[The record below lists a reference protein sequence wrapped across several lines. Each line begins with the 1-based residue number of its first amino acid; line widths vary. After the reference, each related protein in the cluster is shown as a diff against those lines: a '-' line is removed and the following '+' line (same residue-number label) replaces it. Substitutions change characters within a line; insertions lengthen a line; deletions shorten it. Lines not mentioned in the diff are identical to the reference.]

1 MNKDLP
7 FQGDTLK
14 AVYNLLPTVSMY
26 KKQEKDVWG
35 SLVTAGLGAGII
47 TSLAVAQGQS
57 PWVAIA
63 ITLFAASVAVI
74 IDQLMS

>member
-1 MNKDLP
+1 
-7 FQGDTLK
+7 
-14 AVYNLLPTVSMY
+14 MY
-26 KKQEKDVWG
+26 QKQEKDLVG
-35 SLVTAGLGAGII
+35 SLVIAALGAGII

-74 IDQLMS
+74 IDQLL

>member
-1 MNKDLP
+1 
-7 FQGDTLK
+7 
-14 AVYNLLPTVSMY
+14 MY

-35 SLVTAGLGAGII
+35 SLVTAALGAGII

-63 ITLFAASVAVI
+63 ITLFAATVAVI
-74 IDQLMS
+74 IDQLTS